1 MQRTL
6 LLPLFLAPTLF
17 LAPGL
22 AGGFAAG
29 ALAASAPPLVALR
42 AQGAM
47 PTDLG
52 ALVDRE
58 LERAADH
65 LEHGQP
71 LWARALGL
79 RDAAKS
85 LEASGVAGP
94 SLDTLLDKRLE
105 AKLPPA
111 ALLLAVAARSA
122 GLEPDAKALIEHL
135 LPIARGEDGDL
146 AAEAADLLSKPALRR
161 IDRDERTEY
170 ASALLDVAR
179 DGSRQADLRI
189 HAARAAFSLGGGTE
203 KRAAR
208 GEMLAFLRSSDAELR
223 ARAGLALAEAGE
235 ELIGDLERELERVAA
250 LPGAQGE
257 LAEAYLRAE
266 RSKRLRDRKLED
278 LRKQYDNSSLPP
290 ELESISSVLD
300 MVEALHLDGEVVPRD
315 ELVEAGIN
323 GLLRYL
329 DEHSTYFPS
338 EEYAA
343 FLQDLEAEYGGIGAF
358 VGEDR
363 EDGLFTITRPIYS
376 GPAYRAGLQSDDKI
390 VRVDDWP
397 TIGQPTEEVI
407 KRLKGQ
413 PGTDVK
419 LYIWRRGMPPEWIER
434 PTPEMLVE
442 VTRAQ
447 IEIPAVHAQMLPGG
461 VGLIELN
468 QFSRVA
474 SSELTAAIQEMLR
487 AGMRALVLDLRS
499 NPGGLLEE
507 AVNVSDLFLPPNQL
521 VVSTESRGQGREDH
535 RTVAAPVLPAEMPLA
550 VLIGRF
556 SASASEIVAGAL
568 QDHGRAVL
576 VGDRSFGKGS
586 VQNLIPLRGFS
597 DDSFVDENRNRR
609 FDPWERLTVDHDKD
623 GEYDFAPRVKLT
635 IARYLLPSG
644 RSIHR
649 EFDRDRNVISEG
661 GVEPGVKVDMPR
673 LDGWRLTERRRI
685 LEARSVRNFVDEWFS
700 ADLERARAL
709 AETDGKRTDVYPG
722 FEEFYRGLATT
733 LDRDEVRLLVRAELR
748 RRVQDLRGGEFPLG
762 DFQEDP
768 QLQAAIRAVLT
779 TLGERADGV
788 PAFRAVFPEETAADG
803 SHMPVAALDSTQ
815 RAALSTALDSLRA
828 ARAADG
834 RLSNEELER
843 VLDLLGRLDR

>member
-1 MQRTL
+1 MQRTF
-6 LLPLFLAPTLF
+6 LLPLLLVPTL
-17 LAPGL
+17 LLVPRL
-22 AGGFAAG
+22 AGGLAVARDP
-29 ALAASAPPLVALR
+29 AASLAVHGTGGPATVPS
-42 AQGAM
+42 
-47 PTDLG
+47 DLG
-52 ALVDRE
+52 TLVDRE
-58 LERAADH
+58 LGEAKGRRAD
-65 LEHGQP
+65 GQP

-79 RDAAKS
+79 RDAARA
-85 LEASGVAGP
+85 LEAGGTSGP
-94 SLDTLLDKRLE
+94 SLDALLDKRLE
-105 AKLPPA
+105 QNLVPE
-111 ALLLAVAARSA
+111 ALLLAVAARSS

-135 LPIARGEDGDL
+135 LPIARGDDAGL

-161 IDRDERTEY
+161 IDRDERTQY

-179 DGSRQADLRI
+179 DGARGPDLRI

-208 GEMLAFLRSSDAELR
+208 GEMLAFLRSFDAELR
-223 ARAGLALAEAGE
+223 ARAALALAEAGE
-235 ELIGDLERELERVAA
+235 ELVGDLERELERVAA

-278 LRKQYDNSSLPP
+278 LRKQYDNRSLPP
-290 ELESISSVLD
+290 ELMRITSVLD
-300 MVEALHLDGEVVPRD
+300 MVEAMHVDGQVVPRE
-315 ELVEAGIN
+315 ELVDASIN
-323 GLLRYL
+323 GLLRYM
-329 DEHSTYFPS
+329 DDHSTYFSP
-338 EEYAA
+338 EQYGA

-397 TIGQPTEEVI
+397 TIGQPTDAVI

-434 PTPEMLVE
+434 PTPDMLVQ

-461 VGLIELN
+461 VALVELS

-474 SSELTAAIQEMLR
+474 SSELTAAISELR
-487 AGMRALVLDLRS
+487 AVGMRALVLDLRS
-499 NPGGLLEE
+499 NSGGLLEE
-507 AVNVSDLFLPPNQL
+507 AVNVADLFLPPQQL
-521 VVSTESRGQGREDH
+521 IVATESRGQGEEVHMTRKPAFVPADL
-535 RTVAAPVLPAEMPLA
+535 PVA

-597 DDSFVDENRNRR
+597 DDNFIDENRNGR
-609 FDPWERLTVDHDKD
+609 FDPWERLTVDHNKN
-623 GEYDFAPRVKLT
+623 GEFDFAPRVKLT

-661 GVEPGVKVDMPR
+661 GVEPGVKVELPR

-685 LEARSVRNFVDEWFS
+685 LEARSVRDFVDGWFQE
-700 ADLERARAL
+700 DLERARQL
-709 AETDGKRTDVYPG
+709 AETDGKNTDLYPG
-722 FEEFYRGLATT
+722 FEDFYRGLGTT

-779 TLGERADGV
+779 TLGERAEDV
-788 PAFRAVFPEETAADG
+788 PAYRAVFPHDGTADG
-803 SHMPVAALDSTQ
+803 SHMPVAAMDAKQ
-815 RAALSTALDSLRA
+815 RAALASALDSLRA
-828 ARAADG
+828 ARDADG
-834 RLSNEELER
+834 RLSDEDLER
-843 VLDLLGRLDR
+843 VLELLGRLDR